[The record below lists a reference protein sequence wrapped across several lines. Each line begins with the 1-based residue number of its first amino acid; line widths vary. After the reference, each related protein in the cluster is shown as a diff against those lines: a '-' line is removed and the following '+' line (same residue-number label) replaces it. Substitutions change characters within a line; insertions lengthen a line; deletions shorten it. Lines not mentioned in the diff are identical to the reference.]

1 MGHGGGPK
9 KIPIMD
15 KTIFFWDGMEPVYRI
30 LVVGTLG
37 YIALV
42 MILKISGKRT
52 LAKMNAFDFIITVT
66 IGSAFGRVLT
76 AKSVGVVE
84 AIIAFALL
92 AFLQYIFAV
101 LELRSK
107 LFKKLVTNS
116 PALLYYKGEFHER
129 NLKEARLSKDELL
142 GAARK
147 KGYGTLKNVDVI
159 ILESDASFSIIG
171 ESKDGDGSTYHSVI
185 KETPEI

>member
-1 MGHGGGPK
+1 
-9 KIPIMD
+9 MD
-15 KTIFFWDGMEPVYRI
+15 KTIFFWSGFEPVLRI

-76 AKSVGVVE
+76 AKSVSITE
-84 AIIAFALL
+84 AVTAFILL
-92 AFLQYIFAV
+92 AILQYVFAFC
-101 LELRSK
+101 ETHSN
-107 LFKKLVTNS
+107 LFKKIVTTR
-116 PALLYYKGEFHER
+116 PALLYYKGEYQDR
-129 NLKEARLSKDELL
+129 NLKEARLDRDELL
-142 GAARK
+142 GAVRK
-147 KGYGTLKNVDVI
+147 KGFGSLGDVEAI

-171 ESKDGDGSTYHSVI
+171 KSKDGDESAYASI
-185 KETPEI
+185 LEKTPEV

>member
-1 MGHGGGPK
+1 
-9 KIPIMD
+9 
-15 KTIFFWDGMEPVYRI
+15 MEPLWRI

-66 IGSAFGRVLT
+66 IGSAFGRILT
-76 AKSVGVVE
+76 AKTVTISE
-84 AIIAFALL
+84 AVTAFILL
-92 AFLQYIFAV
+92 AVLQYIFAF
-101 LELRSK
+101 LEIKSNF
-107 LFKKLVTNS
+107 FKKLVTAR
-116 PALLYYKGEFHER
+116 PALLYHKGKFQKK
-129 NLKEARLSKDELL
+129 NLRKARLTKDELL

-147 KGYGTLKNVDVI
+147 KGFGSLREVEVI

-171 ESKDGDGSTYHSVI
+171 KAKDGDGSTYDTLV
-185 KETPEI
+185 KKMD

>member
-1 MGHGGGPK
+1 MEPGNGLKRIHT
-9 KIPIMD
+9 MD
-15 KTIFFWDGMEPVYRI
+15 KTIFFWSGLEPILRI

-42 MILKISGKRT
+42 MILKLSGKRT

-66 IGSAFGRVLT
+66 IGSAFGRILT
-76 AKSVGVVE
+76 AKSVGIAE
-84 AIIAFALL
+84 AITAFALL

-101 LELRSK
+101 FEIRSK
-107 LFKKLVTNS
+107 FFKKLVTNS
-116 PALLYYKGEFHER
+116 PALLYYRGEFHER

-147 KGYGTLKNVDVI
+147 KGYGSLQDVEVI
-159 ILESDASFSIIG
+159 ILESDASFSIIA
-171 ESKDGDGSTYHSVI
+171 ESKDGDGSAYQSLI
-185 KETPEI
+185 KETPDI